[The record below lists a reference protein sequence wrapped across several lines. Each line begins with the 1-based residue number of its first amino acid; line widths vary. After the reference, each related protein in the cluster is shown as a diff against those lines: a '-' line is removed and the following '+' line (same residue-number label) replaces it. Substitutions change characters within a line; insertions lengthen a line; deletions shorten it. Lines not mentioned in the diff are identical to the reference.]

1 MQKEGK
7 RKSSMDIHINYDLY
21 TLSEYMQVYRN
32 SKYLAK
38 RIQQGDTNLL
48 VLSSSEKYTGAYPI
62 TVTIRPHYTK
72 DNYDLTNFRAY
83 GLLQALVD
91 AGIICAK
98 DISAVDNVIISPV
111 FDKTKGVDIKL
122 EPTNNGYNAS
132 TIDCTMLE
140 FVNSLTLEQ
149 RTKAKKYLERWDNG
163 AKEKK
168 TSKRN

>member
-1 MQKEGK
+1 
-7 RKSSMDIHINYDLY
+7 MDIHINYDLY

-111 FDKTKGVDIKL
+111 FDANKGVDIKL
-122 EPTNNGYNAS
+122 EQTKVIGVDLANNS
-132 TIDCTMLE
+132 DCTMLE

-163 AKEKK
+163 EKEKK
-168 TSKRN
+168 TSKCN